1 MKKLRKN
8 IILLVLIC
16 IVILYFIL
24 KDDFNGILDLIIN
37 SNKLYILIAIL
48 FVIFSDVFKGKSI
61 SLLIKRSKFKYKFKD
76 GFLLTLM
83 TNFFNGITPF
93 SLGGQPFELYILK
106 KDNNVDYVSGTNV
119 LFKDF
124 YTYQI
129 AFMFLSTL
137 AIILTYSLKIII
149 MSKIVEHILW
159 LGFVINLFIMLFL
172 IYIPFVK
179 KDRFKI
185 LEWFIKVLSKINIIK
200 DKEKTIEKI
209 NAAIKRFKIQTK
221 GVIADFKTILICS
234 ILNIFKILTITLS
247 TYFCFKSIGST
258 VPLFETIVITI
269 LVLVMASFV
278 PIPGASGG
286 MEFSFAALFSY
297 FVIDT
302 KLGAALLMWRF
313 ITYYLPMIYGSIIF
327 LIKRK

>member
-1 MKKLRKN
+1 
-8 IILLVLIC
+8 
-16 IVILYFIL
+16 
-24 KDDFNGILDLIIN
+24 
-37 SNKLYILIAIL
+37 
-48 FVIFSDVFKGKSI
+48 
-61 SLLIKRSKFKYKFKD
+61 
-76 GFLLTLM
+76 M